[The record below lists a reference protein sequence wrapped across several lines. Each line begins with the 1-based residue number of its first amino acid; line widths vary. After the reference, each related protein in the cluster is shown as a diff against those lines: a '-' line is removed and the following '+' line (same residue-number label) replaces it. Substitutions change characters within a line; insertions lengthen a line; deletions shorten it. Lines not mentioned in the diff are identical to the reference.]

1 MKNKILTILLSV
13 AIAFGLWLYVITY
26 EYTQIEYTFY
36 NVEVQLLGESV
47 LQDRGLMIASDSER
61 TVDLTISGKRSDIS
75 KLKSSDITV
84 LVDLTA
90 IHEAGERTLSYDVS
104 FPGDVQNSALEIVR
118 RSPESIR
125 LTIAN
130 WETKEISVETETL
143 GTPAEGF
150 IVDVDGITVSHKT
163 VSISGPKELLDKIQ
177 IGKVAVDMEGA
188 KETKEQSV
196 KLTLCDKDGN
206 PVDGNLT
213 KVVVATSK
221 IQVKVPVLMQKEIE
235 LLLPVIPGGGLTE
248 EDVEKDMSADRIIVT
263 GSPAVIS
270 KLPGSITLGQIDL
283 AKETQS
289 FTKREYYFELPS
301 GVNIEGN
308 LGTTVFV
315 SLTLPETDTLT
326 LTVPNT
332 QITVTGT
339 PAGYEADPGGTLEVT
354 LRGIKGAFNGFK
366 TSDVSV
372 VVDVAGATTTGRY
385 NVEIQIQG
393 DMKIGAVEND
403 NTPYTIYVL
412 FTELEA

>member
-163 VSISGPKELLDKIQ
+163 VSISGPKELIDQIAVGKI
-177 IGKVAVDMEGA
+177 A
-188 KETKEQSV
+188 
-196 KLTLCDKDGN
+196 
-206 PVDGNLT
+206 
-213 KVVVATSK
+213 
-221 IQVKVPVLMQKEIE
+221 
-235 LLLPVIPGGGLTE
+235 
-248 EDVEKDMSADRIIVT
+248 
-263 GSPAVIS
+263 
-270 KLPGSITLGQIDL
+270 L
-283 AKETQS
+283 A
-289 FTKREYYFELPS
+289 
-301 GVNIEGN
+301 
-308 LGTTVFV
+308 
-315 SLTLPETDTLT
+315 
-326 LTVPNT
+326 
-332 QITVTGT
+332 
-339 PAGYEADPGGTLEVT
+339 
-354 LRGIKGAFNGFK
+354 
-366 TSDVSV
+366 
-372 VVDVAGATTTGRY
+372 
-385 NVEIQIQG
+385 
-393 DMKIGAVEND
+393 
-403 NTPYTIYVL
+403 
-412 FTELEA
+412 